1 MTSLSSRGPD
11 RDRDNQGNRYTLAQF
26 ARRVGISE
34 SYART
39 LLAKHDR
46 LPKADGTDADRK
58 PWWRPDTI
66 DRWCQDTGRALPD
79 DAAPLY
85 RRPAAS
91 APAPVTFDDDVLLPG
106 SRRTGKQ
113 VPVRVTLY
121 ETDHGPV
128 VWVQR
133 YTSLEYYVDDRSR
146 AARAAAYVLPPALWR
161 DAVILVPDEL
171 SFRDREDWMT
181 PDVDAYRLDPP
192 EGAGPEQLPRWVPK
206 FIKPRTEGP
215 DRTPADPAT
224 VPVREAGLPDVDVVA
239 RVVGHDLPLWWRGT
253 CTPDA
258 VRRART
264 MGEGALFNV
273 ADSTT
278 KWPEH
283 RTWILAACEHKMY
296 EAFPQAWT
304 VLAKDTLDAFDQAR
318 TQITQATGRGSGW
331 YAPASPAAPD
341 WPATVETTVRAAAAR
356 QLQPGYAAAELHEV
370 RNAEAQEP
378 WDSAYGEA
386 LWEAARSLAGHLVHY
401 SPEDVFTAV
410 NRELIA
416 TAGPVAQD
424 YRAQL
429 TPLPEDFVE
438 ELRNRPTRRLMRLL
452 TKETHL
458 PTLKHYGFLDDALK
472 DLAQL
477 FTDPGGR
484 WVAEF
489 KPGHS
494 HFDDAEHPDLAV
506 EWPTGK
512 PPAGWGEQTVIA
524 GDKASDGVF
533 ALTPTPDGGL
543 RIDPLPSSGGATEYT
558 WGYPGTGPGQLYDA
572 LTAATLDTWED
583 TSQWLNQFFGR
594 RSHASGLW
602 KAIQDAKQHGP
613 IRLHWPE
620 IVEWTREDQA
630 AATGR

>member
-1 MTSLSSRGPD
+1 MTSLSFRSHGRG
-11 RDRDNQGNRYTLAQF
+11 RDDQGTRYTLAQL

-39 LLAKHDR
+39 LLAKGGR
-46 LPKADGTDADRK
+46 LPKADGADADRK

-66 DRWCQDTGRALPD
+66 DRWCQDTGRALPE

-85 RRPAAS
+85 RRPAAT
-91 APAPVTFDDDVLLPG
+91 APAPVTFDSDVLLPG
-106 SRRTGKQ
+106 SRRTGEQ

-133 YTSLEYYVDDRSR
+133 YSGLEYDMDRHR

-161 DAVILVPDEL
+161 DAVILVPDAL
-171 SFRDREDWMT
+171 SFLEREGEMT
-181 PDVDAYRLDPP
+181 PDVDAFRLAPP
-192 EGAGPEQLPRWVPK
+192 EDAASEELPRWVPK
-206 FIKPRTEGP
+206 FIKPRPEEP
-215 DRTPADPAT
+215 DRSPAEPTT
-224 VPVREAGLPDVDVVA
+224 VPVREAGLPDVDIVA
-239 RVVGHDLPLWWRGT
+239 RAVGHDLPLWWRGT

-264 MGEGALFNV
+264 MGEGATFTV
-273 ADSTT
+273 ADTTT

-283 RTWILAACEHKMY
+283 RERIVAAYQHKMY
-296 EAFPQAWT
+296 DAFPHAWT
-304 VLAKDTLDAFDQAR
+304 VLATDTLNAFAEAR
-318 TQITQATGRGSGW
+318 TTTAKATGRGKGW

-341 WPATVETTVRAAAAR
+341 WPTTVETAVRASAGR
-356 QLQPGYAAAELHEV
+356 TLHSGYAAAELHEL
-370 RNAEAQEP
+370 REAESTQP
-378 WDSAYGEA
+378 WDSPYGEA

-410 NRELIA
+410 NREHIG

-429 TPLPEDFVE
+429 TPLPEKTVAK
-438 ELRNRPTRRLMRLL
+438 LRAHPTRRLLRLL
-452 TKETHL
+452 INDTHL
-458 PTLKHYGFLDDALK
+458 PTIKHYGFLEQALEE
-472 DLAQL
+472 LAHL
-477 FTDPGGR
+477 YTDQAGR

-489 KPGHS
+489 QPGHS
-494 HFDDAEHPDLAV
+494 HIDDAKHPDLAV

-512 PPAGWGEQTVIA
+512 PPAGWSEQTVIA
-524 GDKASDGVF
+524 GDKSSDGVF

-558 WGYPGTGPGQLYDA
+558 WGYPGTGPGHLYDA
-572 LTAATLDTWED
+572 LTAATLDSWED
-583 TSQWLNQFFGR
+583 TSQWLNQFAGR
-594 RSHASGLW
+594 RTHASGLW
-602 KAIQDAKQHGP
+602 KAIQDTPQHEP
-613 IRLHWPE
+613 LRLPWPKV
-620 IVEWTREDQA
+620 VEWTHADRDA
-630 AATGR
+630 AVRR